1 MSFKKIAVWVM
12 LLCSS
17 FTGYKANVKDLVN
30 YSFISTEN
38 KVTHVGHFEQ
48 NNKFQITIF
57 PEKWISCWSLPT
69 IRGEYQVI
77 NDTVNFI
84 FNDSVCESFIFVSN
98 HKLSST
104 SDHHFTF
111 SEYKLKKRKVIKN
124 NFTNF
129 E

>member
-1 MSFKKIAVWVM
+1 MSFKNVVIWV
-12 LLCSS
+12 LLFCSS

-38 KVTHVGHFEQ
+38 KVAHVGHFEQ

-57 PEKWISCWSLPT
+57 PEKWISCWSLRT
-69 IRGEYQVI
+69 FRGEYQVI
-77 NDTVNFI
+77 KDTVNFI
-84 FNDSVCESFIFVSN
+84 FKDSVCKSFVFVNN

-111 SEYKLKKRKVIKN
+111 SYYKLKKR
-124 NFTNF
+124 
-129 E
+129 